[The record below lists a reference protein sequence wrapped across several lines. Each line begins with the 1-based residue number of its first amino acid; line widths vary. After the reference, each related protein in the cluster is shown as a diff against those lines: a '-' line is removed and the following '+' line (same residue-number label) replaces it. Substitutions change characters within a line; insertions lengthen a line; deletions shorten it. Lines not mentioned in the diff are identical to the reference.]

1 MYFKQFQSY
10 REAQWQTGFIRTV
23 KHQRSQNSVH
33 LVACEFDKY
42 SFVDQCFADYG
53 IDFPTEIKGAVAK
66 RKAEYLAGRIVAKHA
81 LSALGIGYAQQ
92 QVRIAP
98 DRSPIWP
105 DTIRGS
111 ISHTSEFAVCCVAKT
126 TDCSFIGVDSE
137 LIFADAVTHSLAA
150 EIHDQA
156 ELKLF
161 TDVGFSANLATS
173 IIFSSKESLYK
184 AVYPI
189 VRCFFGFEQ
198 ARVSRLEPHNN
209 TLVLSLCNAFA
220 AQHSLTP
227 DQHIQFDIKG
237 ALVHTLLIQ

>member
-1 MYFKQFQSY
+1 MYFKQFQPH

-23 KHQRSQNSVH
+23 KHQRSQSSVH
-33 LVACEFDKY
+33 LVACEFDKK
-42 SFVDQCFADYG
+42 SFFDQCFVDYG
-53 IDFPTEIKGAVAK
+53 IDFPTEIKGAVTK
-66 RKAEYLAGRIVAKHA
+66 RKAEYLAGRIVAKRA
-81 LSALGIGYAQQ
+81 LSVLGLGYAQQ
-92 QVRIAP
+92 QVRIGT
-98 DRSPIWP
+98 DRAPIWP
-105 DTIRGS
+105 ETIRGS
-111 ISHTSEFAVCCVAKT
+111 ISHTSEFAVCCVAQT
-126 TDCSFIGVDSE
+126 ADCSLVGVDSE

-198 ARVSRLEPHNN
+198 ARVSRLDPHNN
-209 TLVLSLCNAFA
+209 TLILSLCNAFA
-220 AQHSLTP
+220 AKHSLTLE
-227 DQHIQFDIKG
+227 QHIQFNVKG
-237 ALVHTLLIQ
+237 ALVHTLLIK